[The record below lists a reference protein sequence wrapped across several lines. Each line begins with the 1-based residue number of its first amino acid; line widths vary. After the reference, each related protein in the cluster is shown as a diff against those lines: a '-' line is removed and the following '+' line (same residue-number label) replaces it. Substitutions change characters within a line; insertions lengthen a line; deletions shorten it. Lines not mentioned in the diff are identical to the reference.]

1 VNVDQQELQHR
12 RRTRILRA
20 GILAAIVILI
30 LGNVFAASIT
40 VNSGAG
46 LTFGQGQATITAC
59 DPIVDYSV
67 ASSFDN
73 GTFKL
78 ASVVVTL
85 DQEACNNKNLIV
97 IPFTDSGGGTTDALA
112 TATLAINGI
121 DTDTAP
127 TVEFTISAVASPA
140 ASEITDTIPA
150 ESVSGVAIEIKD

>member
-46 LTFGQGQATITAC
+46 LTFGQATITAC